1 MLKLLNFTVFL
12 RNVSDLL
19 GTTQDLKQN
28 AYLFS
33 TGKGRF
39 DNRFELK
46 FTNKTLGTNTPTLDT
61 ETVIFSTTK
70 DQIKINSTTEN
81 IVSATVY
88 DLTGKKLVSKNN
100 LNNTKITLDKPTK
113 QAGVFIVKV
122 KLENN
127 KEISKKV
134 IF

>member
-1 MLKLLNFTVFL
+1 MLIKIHAQT
-12 RNVSDLL
+12 
-19 GTTQDLKQN
+19 
-28 AYLFS
+28 AS
-33 TGKGRF
+33 T
-39 DNRFELK
+39 
-46 FTNKTLGTNTPTLDT
+46 TLDT